1 MISAKTKNRTKTRVR
16 TKHIKDKEISVNQ
29 TAFQDCYPEELSH
42 CYGCGKNNKDGHQL
56 KSYWHTEQ
64 GKINTETAEKTIA
77 HFSPE
82 PCHTAIPGFVYGG
95 LIASIIDCHGTG
107 SASAMA
113 YRQEARTMGSAPALR
128 FVTAALNVSY
138 LAPTPMGV
146 ELELIGTFT
155 EIKAKKVVVEI
166 TVSANNVICAKGTV
180 IAVKM
185 PDTMIPV

>member
-1 MISAKTKNRTKTRVR
+1 MTQI
-16 TKHIKDKEISVNQ
+16 
-29 TAFQDCYPEELSH
+29 AFQDCYPDELSH
-42 CYGCGKNNKDGHQL
+42 CYGCGKNNSDGHQL
-56 KSYWHTEQ
+56 KSYWHSNQ
-64 GKINTETAEKTIA
+64 GKLSENEVQQTIA
-77 HFSPE
+77 HFKPE
-82 PCHTAIPGFVYGG
+82 LRHTAIPGFVYGG

-113 YRQEARTMGSAPALR
+113 YRQEQREMGSLPALR

-155 EIKAKKVVVEI
+155 EVKAKKIVTEI
-166 TVSANNVICAKGTV
+166 TVSANGVVCAKGTV

-185 PDTMIPV
+185 PETMAIA